1 METYVVAVSIDK
13 VQSFLYHTLR
23 SSLQENQSNSGTL
36 KSIIESSLLISNQFY
51 RDIGLE
57 GEGGK
62 FSCSIN
68 QTLLKCSGKCIFTTS
83 LTEEEIIRKLDD
95 LFQTYYLKS
104 SGKILLKYTY
114 FPAQSDEM
122 DDRHKLLSIKESNH
136 LLKQSSC
143 LNRTIERNK
152 DLVFDFRKEVKDG
165 MTLEVKPAQKQYSA
179 FVDTINALYA
189 EEEAENENRFR
200 IAVVKAD
207 LDGMGALFKSLDSY
221 EAYQEI
227 SKLLSDHIS
236 LDYLHSKALQAQK
249 NNPSFRMY
257 PLYMAGDDIFFAV
270 PVAQLIEG
278 VYLCESILAQINQE
292 ITWINKEKRMNLQ
305 PLTMS
310 VGVEFTF
317 NREPIRYYY
326 ERVESQLDY
335 AKQSPLNT
343 TQFPSMPYMKISIN
357 HFVLYH
363 YHLPTENASKPKQKR
378 LICENEQNFKL
389 DNDGKTR
396 WHHFVS
402 HVRRIQDGMDEDFAA
417 HHFFYGL
424 LDKIADSTIQS
435 DKTKYS
441 NAVLYHL
448 IPQFLNSP
456 NKKLRELELL
466 ILESTMKQVMVL
478 QAPRGKGKPQGKL
491 SFNEKQRRQLEGYV
505 RLLLLFSDPRFQI
518 LRKEDKTP
526 LDEKRIRSMLF
537 NKSLQ
542 YLFDHNLRGWKHRE
556 ELRNLFVVLDEYIP
570 SHGRK
575 KEMEREPRK
584 KPKVYRTL
592 HLSSSLL
599 YRIKKLKDINRIADM
614 IAATNPQTLEEIK
627 ELESLRKE
635 EYKAPPGLSFDREKF
650 LSLALKKDMWTDDYI
665 DSLLI
670 FYKLREQLIQ
680 LRTHPAYQK
689 KEKKS

>member
-62 FSCSIN
+62 FSTSID
-68 QTLLKCSGKCIFTTS
+68 QTLLKSSGKCIFTTT
-83 LTEEEIIRKLDD
+83 LTEEEIIHKLDE
-95 LFQTYYLKS
+95 LFQNYYLKS

-114 FPAQSDEM
+114 FLAQSDEM
-122 DDRHKLLSIKESNH
+122 DDGYKLHSIKESNR

-143 LNRTIERNK
+143 LNRIIERNK
-152 DLVFDFRKEVKDG
+152 DLVFDFWNDDEDG
-165 MTLEVKPAQKQYSA
+165 MTLKVKPAQDRYDA
-179 FVDTINALYA
+179 FVDTINALYDDD
-189 EEEAENENRFR
+189 EAENENRFR

-207 LDGMGALFKSLDSY
+207 LDGMGDLFKSLGSY

-227 SKLLSDHIS
+227 SHILSTYIS
-236 LDYLHSKALQAQK
+236 LDFLHSKALQSK
-249 NNPSFRMY
+249 MKDPSFRMY
-257 PLYMAGDDIFFAV
+257 PLYIAGDDIFFALPIAKLV
-270 PVAQLIEG
+270 EG
-278 VYLCESILAQINQE
+278 VYLCESILNQINQE
-292 ITWINKEKRMNLQ
+292 IKELKL
-305 PLTMS
+305 PLLTMS
-310 VGVEFTF
+310 VGIEFTF

-335 AKQSPLNT
+335 AKQAPLNT
-343 TQFPSMPYMKISIN
+343 TQIPSMAYMKICIN
-357 HFVLYH
+357 HFMLYH
-363 YHLPTENASKPKQKR
+363 YQLPSELIKHTPKQKR
-378 LICENEQNFKL
+378 MIPQNEQNFKQ

-396 WHHFVS
+396 WNHFVS
-402 HVRRIQDGMDEDFAA
+402 HVKRIQEGMEQGFAA

-424 LDKIADSTIQS
+424 LDKITDSNIKLKEIQL
-435 DKTKYS
+435 S
-441 NAVLYHL
+441 NTVLYHL

-456 NKKLRELELL
+456 NRRLRELELL
-466 ILESTMKQVMVL
+466 ILESTMKQVMVQ
-478 QAPRGKGKPQGKL
+478 QAPRGRGKPQGKL
-491 SFNEKQRRQLEGYV
+491 NFKEKQRGQLEGYV
-505 RLLLLFSDPRFQI
+505 RLLLLFSDPRFRI
-518 LRKEDKTP
+518 IRKEENQS
-526 LDEKRIRSMLF
+526 LDPSAIKRVRSMLF

-542 YLFDHNLRGWKHRE
+542 YLFDHNLGGWKQRE
-556 ELRNLFVVLDEYIP
+556 ELRNLFVVLGDYIP
-570 SHGRK
+570 SS
-575 KEMEREPRK
+575 ESTRELKQNPNK

-599 YRIKKLKDINRIADM
+599 YRIKKIKAINRIADM
-614 IAATNPQTLEEIK
+614 LAATNPQTHEEIM

-635 EYKAPPGLSFDREKF
+635 EYKAPPGLSFDRERF
-650 LSLALKKDMWTDDYI
+650 LSLAQKKDMWTDDYI

-680 LRTHPAYQK
+680 LRTHPAYLK
-689 KEKKS
+689 KGTKS